1 MLNIVLFGPPG
12 AGKGTQ
18 AVSLIEK
25 YKLVHLSTGD
35 ILRGELAAQSP
46 LGVEA
51 KKFMDKG
58 ELVPDE
64 VVIGMIE
71 GKLDQNTGAK
81 GFIFDGFPR
90 TKAQA
95 AALDKLL
102 GKKNTAITIMVAL
115 DVEKQELVNRLL
127 GRGKVSGRADD
138 QDIQVI
144 ENRIAVYNRE
154 TAPVI
159 DYYSAFGKYK
169 PVNGMGSVEEIFA
182 RLCKAIDKP
191 EDKPTGCSCG
201 CK

>member
-1 MLNIVLFGPPG
+1 
-12 AGKGTQ
+12 
-18 AVSLIEK
+18 
-25 YKLVHLSTGD
+25 
-35 ILRGELAAQSP
+35 
-46 LGVEA
+46 
-51 KKFMDKG
+51 
-58 ELVPDE
+58 
-64 VVIGMIE
+64 MIE

-159 DYYSAFGKYK
+159 DYYSALGKYK

-182 RLCKAIDKP
+182 RLCKAIDSPDEKP
-191 EDKPTGCSCG
+191 KRCGCG